1 MPANISKVEFWF
13 GSSFHRNLLIR
24 PEGHWS
30 GKTVL
35 VFPDWLGRTP
45 AQEEFALN
53 LAAEGHVAMCM
64 DVYGGGRTAADAAEA
79 EALMTPLVQDRNGL
93 MQLLQKLVGQVRK
106 ALPQETGQLST
117 IGFCFGGLCV
127 LDLARAGEELDF
139 VASFHGV
146 LEPPASRTNATIKSK
161 IAIFHGWR
169 DPIASQ
175 ASLMNLAEELNRA
188 DVRWELHCCGNAQH
202 AFMMPHA
209 AAPEAGI
216 LYNEAAAQRSWQIL
230 LAMLGGQR
238 EIANDCDPL
247 PAAANLS

>member
-53 LAAEGHVAMCM
+53 LAAE
-64 DVYGGGRTAADAAEA
+64 A

-106 ALPQETGQLST
+106 AMPQETGQLSA